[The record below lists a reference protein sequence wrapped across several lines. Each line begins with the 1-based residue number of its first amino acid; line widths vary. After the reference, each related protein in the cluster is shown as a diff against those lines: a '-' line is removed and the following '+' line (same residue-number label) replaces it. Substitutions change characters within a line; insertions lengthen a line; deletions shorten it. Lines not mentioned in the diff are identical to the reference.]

1 LILQLELKIPPP
13 VIAATVAAGMV
24 AVALWVGPVLN
35 LPMALRMGGALA
47 LAAMGACFDLA
58 GIWAFRKA
66 KTTVNPM
73 APQRSAKLVA
83 NGVYRMT
90 RNPMYLGLVLILLG
104 LALYLAS
111 PWALLGPLA
120 FAAYIT
126 RFQIFPEERA
136 LTAHFGAAY
145 TAYCAQVRRWL

>member
-1 LILQLELKIPPP
+1 MQLELKIPPP

-104 LALYLAS
+104 LAL
-111 PWALLGPLA
+111 LGPLA

-126 RFQIFPEERA
+126 RFQILPEERA

>member
-1 LILQLELKIPPP
+1 MQLELKIPPP
-13 VIAATVAAGMV
+13 VKGETVAESMV
-24 AVALWVGPVLN
+24 AVALCVGPVLD

-58 GIWAFRKA
+58 GIWVFRKA

-83 NGVYRMT
+83 SGVYRIT

-126 RFQIFPEERA
+126 RFQILPEERVLSA
-136 LTAHFGAAY
+136 RFGAAY
-145 TAYCAQVRRWL
+145 TAYCTQVRRWL